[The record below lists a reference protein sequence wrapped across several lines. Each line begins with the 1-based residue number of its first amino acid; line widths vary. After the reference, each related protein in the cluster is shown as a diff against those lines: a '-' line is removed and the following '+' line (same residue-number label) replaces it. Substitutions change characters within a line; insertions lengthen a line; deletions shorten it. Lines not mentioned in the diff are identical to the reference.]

1 MQSETPLA
9 TIFDVWVTYDT
20 NRGRPHYPCYKTED
34 EKMGSAL
41 NRNEAEYIINEVL
54 NTDLFLYDKRI
65 HSFRVKE
72 HRLGCYAPTYDTES
86 EYLYDK
92 DGNLIDKREYP
103 KIKGLFEGRPEDKL
117 RFSPGDICE
126 YRQGSEIRLGIVADV
141 PYDKERLAYIESHPQ
156 AYYGLDT
163 IDDEY
168 VIVYP
173 LGDKVYAEGI
183 DSLDVF
189 KPQFKY
195 LPQTKAKLINA
206 LANYRTRPIRMAIEG
221 ITYEEK
227 LKELLEGLGLEAII
241 HQPEW
246 EDGIFTLDFKS
257 LEPFSIE
264 PFSLQVLLRQ
274 VKNQPQR
281 VLVTLARM
289 AGKKEKGRG
298 FRAHELTAD
307 LYKYDK
313 YKTYALM

>member
-1 MQSETPLA
+1 
-9 TIFDVWVTYDT
+9 
-20 NRGRPHYPCYKTED
+20 
-34 EKMGSAL
+34 
-41 NRNEAEYIINEVL
+41 
-54 NTDLFLYDKRI
+54 
-65 HSFRVKE
+65 
-72 HRLGCYAPTYDTES
+72 
-86 EYLYDK
+86 
-92 DGNLIDKREYP
+92 
-103 KIKGLFEGRPEDKL
+103 
-117 RFSPGDICE
+117 
-126 YRQGSEIRLGIVADV
+126 
-141 PYDKERLAYIESHPQ
+141 
-156 AYYGLDT
+156 
-163 IDDEY
+163 
-168 VIVYP
+168 
-173 LGDKVYAEGI
+173 
-183 DSLDVF
+183 
-189 KPQFKY
+189 
-195 LPQTKAKLINA
+195 
-206 LANYRTRPIRMAIEG
+206 MAIEG

-289 AGKKEKGRG
+289 AGKKERGRG